1 MARIVLVRHGE
12 SVATVEQRIAGH
24 RTCTGL
30 SPLGVRQAERLA
42 TRWEELAEFDADR
55 LIASNFARA
64 GQTAAIIAPALKRDV
79 EVEPAFGEHDPGP
92 DIDGITFVDYNQ
104 RFPDF
109 SAAWNAGD
117 AYANMFPGGET
128 VAAFHLRVGERL
140 HALTDELGDGTAVIV
155 CHGGVIDAV
164 LRHAVKAPPMAQFQ
178 LFTANTSITEL
189 VLVSPNMWRLLRYND
204 AAHLRG
210 LEDE

>member
-1 MARIVLVRHGE
+1 M
-12 SVATVEQRIAGH
+12 ATVEQRIAGH

-30 SPLGVRQAERLA
+30 SERGVEQAERLA
-42 TRWEELAEFDADR
+42 QRWQELAEFECDR

-64 GQTAAIIAPALKRDV
+64 GQTAAILAPALHR
-79 EVEPAFGEHDPGP
+79 EVQIDASFGEHDPGP
-92 DIDGITFVDYNQ
+92 DIDGMTFVAYNE

-117 AYANMFPGGET
+117 AYADMFPGGET
-128 VAAFHLRVGERL
+128 VADFHLRIGHAVHRL
-140 HALTDELGDGTAVIV
+140 TESLEDQTAVVV

-164 LRHAVKAPPMAQFQ
+164 LRLALKAPPMAAFQ

-189 VLVSPNMWRLLRYND
+189 TLISPNMWRIQRYND

-210 LEDE
+210 LD